1 MTTSDSDPIES
12 IAQDRSESDEDDRE
26 PTCFRCSDGSLSPDD
41 VSSEIYFVN
50 RSYKIT
56 ENEGPLPQLSLPFR
70 PGNANINLRFSPE
83 RVEELARDLEDAAE
97 CFRETFPWA
106 VDSNEDQD

>member
-1 MTTSDSDPIES
+1 MTTSDRDSIEG
-12 IAQDRSESDEDDRE
+12 IAQDQSESDEDGSE
-26 PTCFRCSDGSLSPDD
+26 ATCFRYSDGSLSPDD

-56 ENEGPLPQLSLPFR
+56 ENEGPLPQLSLQFR
-70 PGNANINLRFSPE
+70 PGNANISLRISPE
-83 RVEELARDLEDAAE
+83 RAEELARDLEDAAE